1 MARQPPTRRGL
12 LITTALVIGFVVWT
26 VLVLR
31 TPAVHGLDVQLL
43 APPVDPLSSTGQVLG
58 TIAMVTMPALV
69 LAALLGVAVWAVRR
83 RLRNLA
89 VALVLAVALA
99 GLGPMLLR
107 RVFRRARPEQ
117 MMEALTGS
125 SFAYPSGH
133 VTAATTAAVMV
144 GAVFTV
150 TRQTKA
156 FRRWW
161 SIAGSAA
168 VLLVLVNRWAMSAH
182 WLSDTVGGLLLGGA
196 SAAIALIVAD
206 VHVLPRHWRDLAW
219 VETRQLPAAESSDDP
234 RCAVI
239 YNPAKVTDW
248 MTFRRVVE
256 FELAE
261 RGYRRTLWLETTVE
275 EPGRRLARTAVTEG
289 VDLVL
294 GAGGDGTIRLITS
307 ELAGT
312 GIPFGLIPAGT
323 GNLLARNL
331 GVPLDE
337 TEALR
342 VALDGATTPTD
353 LVRITVDDSEPEHFA
368 VMAGIGI
375 DAAILGNTDAQLKK
389 AVGSA
394 AYFVA
399 AAQHVNHPPMEARI
413 RVDDG
418 PVFERTALVMVV
430 GNVGFLQ
437 GGIPLI
443 PDARAD
449 DGLLDLLVASPQT
462 WRDKVALTAK
472 VLTRRDRSA
481 KLLDRFTARSVE
493 IEIAEPEAYQLDGDT
508 VGGCLRVRFEVIPGA
523 LSLRLPGTPPAP
535 AALAEP
541 G

>member
-12 LITTALVIGFVVWT
+12 LITTGVVIGFVVWT
-26 VLVLR
+26 VLVMR
-31 TPAVHGLDVQLL
+31 TETLPELDRRLL
-43 APPVDPLSSTGQVLG
+43 APPIAPLSSTGQVLG

-69 LAALLGVAVWAVRR
+69 LAALLGVAVWALRR

-89 VALVLAVALA
+89 ISLVLAVALA
-99 GLGPMLLR
+99 GLGPMVLR
-107 RVFRRARPEQ
+107 RIFRRTRPEQ
-117 MMEALTGS
+117 MMDALTGS

-133 VTAATTAAVMV
+133 VTAATAALVMVAAVL
-144 GAVFTV
+144 TV
-150 TRQTKA
+150 TRQAKSV
-156 FRRWW
+156 RRWW
-161 SIAGSAA
+161 SVAGVAA
-168 VLLVLVNRWAMSAH
+168 VLVVLVNRWAMSAH
-182 WLSDTVGGLLLGGA
+182 WVSDTIGGLLLGGSA
-196 SAAIALIVAD
+196 AAIALIVAD

-219 VETRQLPAAESSDDP
+219 VESKALPAAADDDP

-239 YNPAKVTDW
+239 YNPAKVMDW

-256 FELAE
+256 FELEE
-261 RGYRRTLWLETTVE
+261 RGFRRTMWLETTPE
-275 EPGRRLARTAVTEG
+275 EPGRELARIAVDEG

-337 TEALR
+337 TDALR

-353 LVRITVDDSEPEHFA
+353 LVRITVDDGLPEHFA

-399 AAQHVNHPPMEARI
+399 AAQHVNHPAMEARI

-418 PVFERTALVMVV
+418 PVLERRALVMVV

-472 VLTRRDRSA
+472 VLTRQDRA
-481 KLLDRFTARSVE
+481 EKLLDRFTARKVE
-493 IEIAEPEAYQLDGDT
+493 IEIAEPEAYQLDGDS
-508 VGGCLRVRFEVIPGA
+508 VGACLRVRFEVIPGA
-523 LSLRLPGTPPAP
+523 LALRLPGTPPAP
-535 AALAEP
+535 GSLAEP
-541 G
+541 S